1 MIPFRAFFACLLLA
15 STGIMPTVV
24 LADDILACDGND
36 DEIAREQQGFCD
48 TSKICKKIA
57 AMIRGCEET
66 KRFLSFLNRPAQSQ
80 IITTPQVEAALVDY
94 TGKREGFAACISLEL
109 AACRQY
115 LTGTPASSSDT
126 PSGATAKLD
135 RMPLSVA
142 QRSRDS
148 VEKTDREMLAA
159 INRFCNGDYDA
170 CRSAI
175 NGLQLLLKSAERLN
189 TDAGF
194 TAHFP
199 PLLTSS
205 EARARQLGWTPSEHG
220 DFWTNTKLATTI
232 AQCDSQ
238 QLDLMA
244 AGKARDAA
252 TVQRGLQP
260 FDNACGNL
268 RRRYAQTASD
278 LNEKLR
284 NGFAE
289 PAGVTSAA
297 SASGLSAAAVFP
309 AANATVAPPYVTA
322 ADCSRLRRDIPAAM
336 ADSKAGDAR
345 ALLQFFETECAPSD
359 AADAKLAR
367 RWKEQLD
374 SQAPAPAGPST
385 QAETERPEQTLQS
398 AAAAG
403 EENDGEDALC
413 TGGGTESLRDSE
425 LDILKSRSVS
435 AENEAN
441 SALDHT
447 RLALWVIQQAKAI
460 HERFQCAGWQAE
472 VAQLDSR
479 FQTVEHACI
488 SETGKH
494 SQCTPQGP
502 DEDGIQT
509 GGNPSAPHLDT
520 DALEHWNLSNQDKQ
534 QAASETEN
542 DAAEQRQTRD
552 AEHTANQQRDPGRYQ
567 DAIEKA
573 QHSRLQAQE
582 KATETADSLRANSQT
597 LLEKGAGMA
606 AEFKVFDRLAKGGRS
621 GADGQNSGNG
631 PGCYHR
637 VLPLCC
643 SEPGGCARYGGP
655 VVDCTPGC
663 VNNDR

>member
-1 MIPFRAFFACLLLA
+1 MIPLRAFFACLLLA
-15 STGIMPTVV
+15 SAGLISQQA

-66 KRFLSFLNRPAQSQ
+66 KRFLGFLDRPAQNQ
-80 IITTPQVEAALVDY
+80 IITTPQVEAALVNY
-94 TGKREGFAACISLEL
+94 TGKREGFAACVSLEL

-115 LTGTPASSSDT
+115 LTGTPANSSDA
-126 PSGATAKLD
+126 PIGAAAKLD

-148 VEKTDREMLAA
+148 VEKTDRETLAA
-159 INRFCNGDYDA
+159 INRFCNSDYDA

-175 NGLQLLLKSAERLN
+175 NGLQLLLKSTERLN
-189 TDAGF
+189 TDTGF

-199 PLLTSS
+199 PLLTTS
-205 EARARQLGWTPSEHG
+205 EARARQLGWAPSDHG

-260 FDNACGNL
+260 FDNTCGSL
-268 RRRYAQTASD
+268 RRTYTQTVSD
-278 LNEKLR
+278 LREKLG

-289 PAGVTSAA
+289 PTTSVA
-297 SASGLSAAAVFP
+297 STARASGLSAASAFTT
-309 AANATVAPPYVTA
+309 ANATGAPPYVTA
-322 ADCSRLRRDIPAAM
+322 ADCSRLRQDIPAAM

-345 ALLQFFETECAPSD
+345 ALLQFFDSECAPSD

-367 RWKEQLD
+367 SWKQQLD
-374 SQAPAPAGPST
+374 SQAPVAAGPSSQVT
-385 QAETERPEQTLQS
+385 TEGPEQTLQS
-398 AAAAG
+398 VAVA
-403 EENDGEDALC
+403 EDGEDALC
-413 TGGGTESLRDSE
+413 AGGGTESLRDSE
-425 LDILKSRSVS
+425 LDILKSRSLS
-435 AENEAN
+435 AEDDAD

-447 RLALWVIQQAKAI
+447 LLLLWAIQQIKAI
-460 HERFQCAGWQAE
+460 HERFQCPGWQTE

-479 FQTVEHACI
+479 FQAAEQACL
-488 SETGKH
+488 SEASNR
-494 SQCTPQGP
+494 SQCAPQGP
-502 DEDGIQT
+502 DEDDIQT
-509 GGNPSAPHLDT
+509 GGAPSAPTLDT
-520 DALEHWNLSNQDKQ
+520 DALDHWNQNNQDKQ

-542 DAAEQRQTRD
+542 DAAEQRQTMD
-552 AEHTANQQRDPGRYQ
+552 AEHTANQQLDPERYQ

-573 QHSRLQAQE
+573 RYSRQQAQE
-582 KATETADSLRANSQT
+582 DASETGDSLRANSQT

-606 AEFKVFDRLAKGGRS
+606 AEFKVFDRLSKGGRP
-621 GADGQNSGNG
+621 GASGQNSGNS

-637 VLPLCC
+637 VLALCC

-663 VNNDR
+663 VNDDR